1 MKFVASYSG
10 GKDSA
15 LALHRAVKQGHEPI
29 FLLTTY
35 NVEREGSFYHAIP
48 EKMLEAVSNSLNI
61 PLLLVKTSGT
71 DYQERFEE
79 ALLKAKAQGA
89 QACVFGDIDIEEH
102 RRWPSERCTNT
113 GLEPLFP
120 LWGEDRKEIV
130 YECIDSG
137 FVADIVVVNTKH
149 MGAEYLGQRLTRETL
164 ARIDKQ
170 GIDICGEN
178 GEYHTFVTGGPLFQ
192 KQISF
197 SFGESIVENDYAY
210 LPVQVC

>member
-35 NVEREGSFYHAIP
+35 NIERKGSFFHAIP
-48 EKMLEAVSNSLNI
+48 EKMLEAVSNSMNI
-61 PLLLVKTSGT
+61 PLLLVRTSGT

-120 LWGEDRKEIV
+120 LWGEDRKKIV
-130 YECIDSG
+130 YEFVDGG
-137 FVADIVVVNTKH
+137 FVAHIVVLNTKC
-149 MGAEYLGQRLTRETL
+149 MGAEYLGQQLTRETL
-164 ARIDKQ
+164 AQIDKQ

-178 GEYHTFVTGGPLFQ
+178 GEFHTFVTGGPIFR

-197 SFGESIVENDYAY
+197 SFGASVVENDYAY
-210 LPVQVC
+210 LPVQTS

>member
-1 MKFVASYSG
+1 MRFVASYSG
-10 GKDSA
+10 GKDSV

-35 NVEREGSFYHAIP
+35 NVEREGSFFHAIP
-48 EKMLEAVSNSLNI
+48 EKILEAVSKSLNI
-61 PLLLVKTSGT
+61 PLLLVRTSGT

-79 ALLKAKAQGA
+79 ALLKAKVQGA

-102 RRWPSERCTNT
+102 RQWPSERCANT

-120 LWGEDRKEIV
+120 LWGEDRKKIV
-130 YECIDSG
+130 YEFIDSG
-137 FVADIVVVNTKH
+137 FVAHIVVVNTKY
-149 MGAEYLGQRLTRETL
+149 MGTEYLGQQLTRETL
-164 ARIDKQ
+164 ANIDTQ

-178 GEYHTFVTGGPLFQ
+178 GEFHTLVTGGPLFQ

-197 SFGESIVENDYAY
+197 SFGKSVVENDYAY
-210 LPVQVC
+210 LPVQAS